1 MADIKEQENPGSVD
15 ESILENQ
22 SVVDFS
28 DIDEQIANQHKERKT
43 KVKAAVEKQEN
54 KKVEEEAKSNQNK
67 DANDKLANALFDKTD
82 EEEVIGED
90 VHSIPKIS
98 KNEALPNKEESEA
111 SASIKKTIPEEPK
124 KEVVEKAPS
133 KEEDKNEQLV
143 LEEDEMKK
151 RSKTEMVVE
160 DPEEDD
166 ELDELLDTPS
176 PKSAAHRV
184 QIEENEKKESKEE
197 FVIDTDQS
205 EKIIDDT
212 EDPEERKKKEE
223 KLQKEVE
230 ERLVKRTGYKV
241 YGGEGGIPC
250 IYASDNP
257 NIKAL
262 KEWNIPSE
270 KIKPIANDDESL
282 KKAFLDQ
289 YITLANAQD
298 STVVDHRISRFPL
311 LLSGY
316 YAEMTDYSMAELT
329 SVIRVIRNPEYK
341 FARKFQEEL
350 VSLFNH
356 ISWTSLKPNGEK
368 LTFEEW
374 LKATKFQDLN
384 MFYFGAY
391 DATYPGIGNYDITC
405 GRCHN
410 AFRISKSNR
419 ALSYMLQNNND
430 PILKD
435 TFIKDVLMEKIP
447 VSELK
452 KTVVY
457 SKANTVFD
465 DKVLRPHNYRIGYS
479 CPSLMD
485 VLEYLSVFDE
495 FLSEEVEDFEAII
508 DPDADGHNLLSMYTM
523 IKYIV
528 VPVIRG
534 KNEEGKNV
542 VSFIKIDTDVPND
555 EERMRNR
562 RYIVKVLKDLPQS
575 EFAELFTGKEVAERK
590 RLTGIVHILH
600 NIPCSNCGV
609 TIPRIVIDM
618 RTNFFIRTATV
629 VDQIDQF

>member
-1 MADIKEQENPGSVD
+1 MADTEEKKETSSVD
-15 ESILENQ
+15 ESILENKT
-22 SVVDFS
+22 VIDFS
-28 DIDEQIANQHKERKT
+28 DIDDQINNQNKERKT
-43 KVKAAVEKQEN
+43 KVKEAVEKEEEEKAKEELEKPKVERNSKAN
-54 KKVEEEAKSNQNK
+54 KKLEDILKEDTPIVKEEAKKPEVQKEVITTKFDEEPVEENK
-67 DANDKLANALFDKTD
+67 SNDK
-82 EEEVIGED
+82 
-90 VHSIPKIS
+90 
-98 KNEALPNKEESEA
+98 ES
-111 SASIKKTIPEEPK
+111 
-124 KEVVEKAPS
+124 V
-133 KEEDKNEQLV
+133 V

-151 RSKTEMVVE
+151 RSKIEISEEEPE
-160 DPEEDD
+160 DSEDID
-166 ELDELLDTPS
+166 DILDIPN

-184 QIEENEKKESKEE
+184 NIGDSDKEVEKED
-197 FVIDTDQS
+197 FVIDTDHS
-205 EKIIDDT
+205 EKIVDSTD
-212 EDPEERKKKEE
+212 DPENREKKEQE
-223 KLQKEVE
+223 IRKELD
-230 ERLVKRTGYKV
+230 ERLIKRTGYKV

-250 IYASDNP
+250 IFASDNP

-262 KEWNIPSE
+262 KEIDIPTE
-270 KIKPIANDDESL
+270 KIKPIANDDETL

-316 YAEMTDYSMAELT
+316 YAEMTDYSMAELS

-341 FARKFQEEL
+341 FARKFQQEL

-356 ISWTSLKPNGEK
+356 ISWTSLKPNNEK

-391 DATYPGIGNYDITC
+391 DATYPGVGNYDITC
-405 GRCHN
+405 GSCRN
-410 AFRISKSNR
+410 TFRISKTNR

-452 KTVVY
+452 KTLVY
-457 SKANTVFD
+457 SKANTIFD
-465 DKVLRPHNYRIGYS
+465 DKVIKPHNYKIGYG

-485 VLEYLSVFDE
+485 ILEYLTVFDE
-495 FLSEEVEDFEAII
+495 YLSDEVEDFEALI
-508 DPDADGHNLLSMYTM
+508 DPSADGHNLLSMYTM
-523 IKYIV
+523 IKYII

-534 KNEEGKNV
+534 KNSEGKNV
-542 VSFIKIDTDVPND
+542 LSFIKVDTQVDDD
-555 EERMRNR
+555 EERMQNR
-562 RYIVKVLKDLPQS
+562 RYIVKILKDLPQN
-575 EFAELFTGKEVAERK
+575 EFGDLFTGKEVAERK
-590 RLTGIVHILH
+590 RLNGIVHILH
-600 NIPCSNCGV
+600 NIKCTNCGV

-629 VDQIDQF
+629 VDKIDQL